1 MDQIRNYLNQTIADE
16 LRLKAYYL
24 QIAHNQQG
32 AGNMFGSIQNSAYSV
47 FVQSGI
53 DNLVK
58 VKSML
63 PEPREVEDQ
72 AWC

>member
-16 LRLKAYYL
+16 GQLKVHYL
-24 QIAHNQQG
+24 QIAHNQQT
-32 AGNMFGSIQNSAYSV
+32 AGNTNGWAQNTVYAF
-47 FVQSGI
+47 FVQNLI
-53 DNLVK
+53 DNLEK

>member
-16 LRLKAYYL
+16 LQLKAHYL
-24 QIAHNQQG
+24 KIAHNQRG
-32 AGNMFGSIQNSAYSV
+32 AGNTDGAGLNTVCAV
-47 FVQSGI
+47 FVQHLI
-53 DNLVK
+53 DNLEK

-72 AWC
+72 AWS